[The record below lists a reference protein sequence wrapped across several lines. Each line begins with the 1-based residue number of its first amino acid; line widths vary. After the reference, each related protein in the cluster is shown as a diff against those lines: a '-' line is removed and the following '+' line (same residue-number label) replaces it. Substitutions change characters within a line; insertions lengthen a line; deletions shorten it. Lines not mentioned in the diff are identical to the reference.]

1 MSRWQ
6 KVDLSGEAPAAIGQP
21 ADLPADLVGLTP
33 PTLADL
39 SPLAASRP
47 DLDGIGWWPVVTV
60 DEDLEAPRLVAQ
72 GQRAEVARSLATC
85 QAAMGAAAAAEYARR
100 VRLGCAYDDVVIPIG
115 EDVRLQLTAKTLE
128 AIACSL
134 SLASWPTGFGWRAA
148 DNSAYPLATAGDM
161 IAMALAIGAYVSALI
176 VRAGAL
182 QDAIAAATTHAGLDA
197 IDIAAGWPA
206 TGYPG

>member
-1 MSRWQ
+1 MSWQ
-6 KVDLSGEAPAAIGQP
+6 KIDLSGQDPTAAGR
-21 ADLPADLVGLTP
+21 AGDLPADLRGLSAA
-33 PTLADL
+33 TLADL
-39 SPLAASRP
+39 SGLAGSRA
-47 DLDGIGWWPVVTV
+47 DLDATGWWPVTEV
-60 DEDLEAPRLVAQ
+60 DEDLQAPRLVVQ
-72 GQRAEVARSLATC
+72 EQRVEVPRVLAAR
-85 QAAMGAAAAAEYARR
+85 QAVMSTAAAVEYARR
-100 VRLGCAYDDVVIPIG
+100 VRLGCAYDGVIIPIG
-115 EDVRLQLTAKTLE
+115 EEIRLQLTAKTLE

-148 DNSAYPLATAGDM
+148 DNSAYPIATAGDM

-182 QDAIAAATTHAGLDA
+182 QDAIAAATTHAGLDV